1 MKETQRCQGVTKQGT
16 RCRAFPTEGGLCF
29 FHANPTK
36 AAQLGRLGGR
46 KNRRRAVEMDPL
58 PAPDSAKAIREILER
73 VISEAYT
80 GQLPARTAAVLGPLL
95 NSQLRA
101 IESTEYEKRLEQIEQ
116 RLKELDR
123 DEADTKVAGTYRA
136 PQQ

>member
-36 AAQLGRLGGR
+36 AAQLGQLGGR
-46 KNRRRAVEMDPL
+46 KNRRRADEIDPL
-58 PAPDSAKAIREILER
+58 PAPDSAKAIRGILER

-95 NSQLRA
+95 NNQLRA
-101 IESTEYEKRLEQIEQ
+101 IESTEYEQRLKQIEQ
-116 RLKELDR
+116 RLEELNTNGG
-123 DEADTKVAGTYRA
+123 TKS
-136 PQQ
+136 

>member
-1 MKETQRCQGVTKQGT
+1 MKETQRCQGVTKQGP

-46 KNRRRAVEMDPL
+46 KNRRRAEEMAPL
-58 PAPDSAKAIREILER
+58 PALDSSRAIRESLER
-73 VISEAYT
+73 IIAEVYS

-123 DEADTKVAGTYRA
+123 DEAGTKLAETYRA

>member
-29 FHANPTK
+29 FHANPAK
-36 AAQLGRLGGR
+36 AAQLGQLGGR
-46 KNRRRAVEMDPL
+46 KNRRRADEIDPL
-58 PAPDSAKAIREILER
+58 PAPDSAKAIRGILER

-95 NSQLRA
+95 NNQLRA
-101 IESTEYEKRLEQIEQ
+101 IESTEYEQRLKQIEQ
-116 RLKELDR
+116 RLEELNTNSG
-123 DEADTKVAGTYRA
+123 TKS
-136 PQQ
+136 

>member
-1 MKETQRCQGVTKQGT
+1 MKETPRCQGVTKQGT

-36 AAQLGRLGGR
+36 ASQLGRLGGR
-46 KNRRRAVEMDPL
+46 KNRHRTDEIDPL
-58 PAPDSAKAIREILER
+58 PALDSAKAIRAAMER
-73 VISEAYT
+73 VISEAYS

-101 IESTEYEKRLEQIEQ
+101 IELTDYEERLTQLEQ
-116 RLKELDR
+116 RLQEELNR
-123 DEADTKVAGTYRA
+123 DATSVPK
-136 PQQ
+136 QQERI

>member
-1 MKETQRCQGVTKQGT
+1 MTKQGT

-29 FHANPTK
+29 FHATPTK

-46 KNRRRAVEMDPL
+46 KNRRRADQMDPL
-58 PAPDSAKAIREILER
+58 PPPDSAKAIREILER

-101 IESTEYEKRLEQIEQ
+101 IESTEYEQRLEQFEQ
-116 RLKELDR
+116 RLKELER
-123 DEADTKVAGTYRA
+123 DEDATKLAGTYRA